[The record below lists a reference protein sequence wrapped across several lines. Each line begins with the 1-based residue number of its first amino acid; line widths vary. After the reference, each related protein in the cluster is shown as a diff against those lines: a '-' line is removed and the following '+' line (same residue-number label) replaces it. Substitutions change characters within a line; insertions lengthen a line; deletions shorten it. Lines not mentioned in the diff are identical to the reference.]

1 MNRYVIV
8 VARDRPE
15 LLGPTLQRFG
25 GESGVLVVI
34 DRRMR
39 DRRSRTE
46 TVTHDRRHGERRRP
60 PDFWADLR
68 HHPVVLAEARV
79 MPEEPEPGGQERLV
93 RGAAATAPTEVG
105 IARESRA
112 MESRRQV
119 EQWLRESQQV
129 LEQVLP
135 ALLDDREALRERLRA
150 ADEEITRLRL
160 DLERARRDADE
171 GRQRQADASA
181 AVRRLVAEMGALL
194 EVLSPSG

>member
-34 DRRMR
+34 DRRMGE
-39 DRRSRTE
+39 RRSRTE
-46 TVTHDRRHGERRRP
+46 AVAEDRRHGERRRP

-68 HHPVVLAEARV
+68 HHPVVLAEARET
-79 MPEEPEPGGQERLV
+79 PAAPEPGEQEQPRQTPD
-93 RGAAATAPTEVG
+93 GAAPTEVG
-105 IARESRA
+105 IARESPA
-112 MESRRQV
+112 MEARRQV

-135 ALLDDREALRERLRA
+135 ALLDDREALRERLRT

-160 DLERARRDADE
+160 DLERARREADE
-171 GRQRQADASA
+171 GRRRQADAGA
-181 AVRRLVAEMGALL
+181 AIRRLVAEMGALL
-194 EVLSPSG
+194 EALSPSG

>member
-34 DRRMR
+34 DRRMGE
-39 DRRSRTE
+39 RRSRTE
-46 TVTHDRRHGERRRP
+46 DVAEDRRHGERRRP

-68 HHPVVLAEARV
+68 HHPVVLAEARET
-79 MPEEPEPGGQERLV
+79 PAAPEPGEQEQPRQ
-93 RGAAATAPTEVG
+93 APTAPTEVG
-105 IARESRA
+105 IARESPA
-112 MESRRQV
+112 MEARGQV

-129 LEQVLP
+129 LEHILP

-160 DLERARRDADE
+160 DLERARREADE
-171 GRQRQADASA
+171 GRRRQADASA
-181 AVRRLVAEMGALL
+181 AIRRLIAEMGVLL